1 MIVFLLV
8 LTILF
13 LLSTFILLVCL
24 SSLELE
30 ISNLKFDTDNNKNNK
45 LEDYLFYIR
54 LKILDKITWLKI
66 KVDKNK
72 IKKIEKS
79 NFFKSTI
86 LNKIN
91 RYDNLRDII
100 SKNKKE
106 IFNKSNINLIK
117 YINPKLKK
125 FNLNMDICTS
135 DNIFTSFSVA
145 IIASL
150 ISIFLARNIEK
161 IENNNYR
168 YIITP
173 KYEQKPNVKIKLD
186 CIIDIKIVHIINI
199 IYMIIKKRSVVND
212 ERTSY
217 RRTYVC
223 SND

>member
-1 MIVFLLV
+1 MILFWLV

-13 LLSTFILLVCL
+13 LLSTFIFLLCL

-30 ISNLKFDTDNNKNNK
+30 ISNLRFDADNNKYNK
-45 LEDYLFYIR
+45 LEDYLFNIR
-54 LKILDKITWLKI
+54 IKILDKITWIKI

-79 NFFKSTI
+79 NFFKSII
-86 LNKIN
+86 LNKIS
-91 RYDNLRDII
+91 RYNNLRDII

-106 IFNKSNINLIK
+106 IFNKSNINLVK

-150 ISIFLARNIEK
+150 ISIFLAKNIEK
-161 IENNNYR
+161 IENNNYG